1 VPDFARPTENDMH
14 SPRKFELLYTAT
26 TGRSKHLA
34 LPSFNARNST
44 ATQLRRYT
52 EDDKRLAA
60 DKRVK
65 KGHIHVNEERAAAEA
80 TALVETT
87 DGRA

>member
-1 VPDFARPTENDMH
+1 
-14 SPRKFELLYTAT
+14 LILYTAT
-26 TGRSKHLA
+26 TGRSKQLA
-34 LPSFNARNST
+34 LPSLNARNST

-65 KGHIHVNEERAAAEA
+65 KGHIDVNEERAAAEA